1 MKRLMALTALLLFAA
16 AGPALAEIKVS
27 GDAYVGVF
35 DKYLWRG
42 FDLSGSEPVA
52 QGGMDLS
59 FKNLTF
65 SYWTNVQLS
74 GDPGEGYASGEGNET
89 DITVNYAIPVGET
102 ATVNVGNIFYML
114 DGYADTNELYLG
126 ATFNTLLS
134 PTVKAYYDYDEF
146 KDDRFYTVSVGHSV
160 EVAKAK
166 LNLGAL
172 ASYADND
179 AAHEPWNAEFSAGLD
194 IPLSEQVLLKP
205 TVLYSTPI
213 GDDAKEVLDDETT
226 AGLTVMLTF

>member
-1 MKRLMALTALLLFAA
+1 MKKLVLGLVILLCGTTSSLAA
-16 AGPALAEIKVS
+16 IEVS

-42 FDLSGSEPVA
+42 FNLSGSHPVA

-59 FKNLTF
+59 VKGLTL

-74 GDPGEGYASGEGNET
+74 GAEGYASGEGNET
-89 DITVNYAIPVGET
+89 DFTVNYAIPLGEV
-102 ATVNVGNIFYML
+102 ATLNLGNIYYML
-114 DGYADTNELYLG
+114 DGYLDTNELYLG
-126 ATFNTLLS
+126 ATLNTLLS

-146 KDDRFYTVSVGHSV
+146 EDDRFYTLGISHAFDLG
-160 EVAKAK
+160 KAT

-179 AAHEPWNAEFSAGLD
+179 TAHQLWNAELTAGLD
-194 IPLSEQVLLKP
+194 IPVAEQILIKP
-205 TVLYSTPI
+205 TFIYSTPT
-213 GDDAKEVLDDETT
+213 GDIAKDVLDDETA
-226 AGLTVMLTF
+226 AGLTVVLTF